1 MGYLYRRCLKKR
13 YNEFLCISKWCEI
26 ILQFFSGYVGA
37 RKKEFKGFP
46 QILSAIRQNGE
57 SQNEGNKKT
66 KHDKFSEKPIFLT
79 PWYASV
85 RERILRFA
93 LLLNC

>member
-1 MGYLYRRCLKKR
+1 MEYLYRRCLKKR

-57 SQNEGNKKT
+57 SQNEGNKKQSMT
-66 KHDKFSEKPIFLT
+66 NFPKNQYFLPRGT
-79 PWYASV
+79 QAYVSV
-85 RERILRFA
+85 F
-93 LLLNC
+93 